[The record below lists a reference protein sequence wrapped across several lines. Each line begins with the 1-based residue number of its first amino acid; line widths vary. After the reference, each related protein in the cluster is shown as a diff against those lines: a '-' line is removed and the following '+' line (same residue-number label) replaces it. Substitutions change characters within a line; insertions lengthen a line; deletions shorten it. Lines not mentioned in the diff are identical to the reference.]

1 LKIEITSGLWGSG
14 CYMVPFDDEHW
25 GGWLG
30 KYHETLRETV
40 FDLDDPKARSR
51 KRSVNPEW

>member
-1 LKIEITSGLWGSG
+1 
-14 CYMVPFDDEHW
+14 MVPFDDEHW